1 MSDRAKARL
10 LAAGLSLL
18 LSAQV
23 VLILLGALVFI
34 NRVYL
39 GGVNRGIGSILG
51 NPPLVIVPAA
61 VAGGGGGGAAS
72 GGGGGGPGGGG
83 EPPGGE
89 PPGGGSA
96 PAQPLI
102 GITAE
107 TNLPILGPRT
117 IPLRVGESSGN
128 NRRVTIPL
136 PRARVTATVSRH
148 PICDLAKCTTEATR
162 RTSGKSGHILFRWEH
177 QPVKGKNKDHVP
189 PGQSLAHTLERALH
203 SLLR

>member
-1 MSDRAKARL
+1 M
-10 LAAGLSLL
+10 
-18 LSAQV
+18 
-23 VLILLGALVFI
+23 LILLGALVFL

-51 NPPLVIVPAA
+51 NPPLVIIPAA
-61 VAGGGGGGAAS
+61 AAGGGGGGGATAP

-83 EPPGGE
+83 GSPGGE
-89 PPGGGSA
+89 PPDGGSA
-96 PAQPLI
+96 PAQPLL

-148 PICDLAKCTTEATR
+148 PICDLVKCTTDVTR
-162 RTSGKSGHILFRWEH
+162 RTSGNSGHILLRWR
-177 QPVKGKNKDHVP
+177 QKPVKVKDHVP
-189 PGQSLAHTLERALH
+189 PGQSLAHALNRAIH